1 MSDLLTLYS
10 HMWLTLY
17 KCLLL
22 PGTPSLSYKITSSTS
37 FRTQQKPLPANSV
50 SWLWHSSGLLVML
63 KYGILCFSLSTGIPI
78 VAQHLTLKFTS
89 FLFFYLNLSPNSQS
103 PHVCSYYCPFFA
115 SKRTSLGVCSM
126 EHFYSCRINFQWI
139 FDAVPTA
146 YSELKPVQF
155 FIPPTLALTVSCP
168 KIMW

>member
-50 SWLWHSSGLLVML
+50 SWLWHSSGLLVMW

-115 SKRTSLGVCSM
+115 SKRTSLGVCSTKTLLFM
-126 EHFYSCRINFQWI
+126 QNKLSMNFWCCSYSIQWTKTCSVFYSTYTSPHSFM
-139 FDAVPTA
+139 P
-146 YSELKPVQF
+146 
-155 FIPPTLALTVSCP
+155 
-168 KIMW
+168 